1 MEFIDGAKVTDV
13 KAIRQLDLKPNDV
26 STLVSIQNFQ
36 IFISLLHRYCSIV
49 FLAILVHLIYAVI
62 IVNLV
67 NVSDRRLAGALGQSS
82 ICRDD
87 FSTWIC
93 TL

>member
-1 MEFIDGAKVTDV
+1 MEFIDGTKVTDV
-13 KAIRQLDLKPNDV
+13 KAIKQLGLKPNDV

-49 FLAILVHLIYAVI
+49 FLVILLHLFYAVI
-62 IVNLV
+62 IVILV
-67 NVSDRRLAGALGQSS
+67 NVTNRRLAGALGQSS
-82 ICRDD
+82 ICTDD